1 MPGNQPQIF
10 TAMYPNFPEFYY
22 LFFLRKFQSAL
33 TININ
38 RPSLTSTHRRPNCFP
53 TRTRIV
59 YFIVILAKALLRQIL
74 MDKYPPPAPISSGG
88 HPVTTSFS
96 SLQSYAAPLPMA
108 HPFFDPPPFP
118 PFSGFDSFE
127 TQLEFNFDLRDG
139 GSSSVGPQPMETLCR
154 APVPPFLSKTFDLVD
169 DPSSDPIV
177 SWGPRGYSFVV
188 WDPLEFGRRILP
200 RNFKHNNFSSFVRQL
215 NTYSRTEHPIPLQGF
230 RKIDTDKWEFANEG
244 FRKGQRHLLHN
255 IRRRKSHH
263 SQPAGSSYRSPH
275 DSNKSSSQAEIKHL
289 RKERSSMM
297 QEVIELQ
304 HQQRGTIQHV
314 EIVNQKLRMAE
325 KRQKQMVLFLGK
337 IFHNPAFLAGLKQKK
352 EQKSVTSA
360 KTIRKFVKQPHETG
374 FLPLLEMGDS
384 PVLGTKDFSF
394 QVEDELAMVHEIVSN
409 SDQAEPNLAR
419 RTVDP
424 SFRGNCDVGRQAQL
438 ISDYFTSFTE
448 DLGKEKDF
456 PDLKISESESMV
468 TEEGIWSMG
477 FEADI
482 GMYSSAI
489 ELLGSNV
496 NDYNFQELGGL
507 PDVWGVR
514 SVQAVGS
521 SGVECWT
528 DEDFP
533 FNELVD
539 KENQ

>member
-1 MPGNQPQIF
+1 
-10 TAMYPNFPEFYY
+10 
-22 LFFLRKFQSAL
+22 
-33 TININ
+33 
-38 RPSLTSTHRRPNCFP
+38 
-53 TRTRIV
+53 
-59 YFIVILAKALLRQIL
+59 
-74 MDKYPPPAPISSGG
+74 MDKHPSPAPISSGG

-96 SLQSYAAPLPMA
+96 SPQSFAAPQSMA
-108 HPFFDPPPFP
+108 PPFSDPPPFP
-118 PFSGFDSFE
+118 HSSGFDSFE
-127 TQLEFNFDLRDG
+127 TQLEFNFELRAG
-139 GSSSVGPQPMETLCR
+139 GSSSVGPQPMETLYGT
-154 APVPPFLSKTFDLVD
+154 PIPPFLSKTFDLVD

-215 NTYSRTEHPIPLQGF
+215 NTYGF

-255 IRRRKSHH
+255 IQRRKSHH
-263 SQPAGSSYRSPH
+263 SQPAGSSYRSPQ
-275 DSNKSSSQAEIKHL
+275 DSNKASAEAEIKHL
-289 RKERSSMM
+289 RKERSLMM

-304 HQQRGTIQHV
+304 HQQRGTVQHM

-337 IFHNPAFLAGLKQKK
+337 IFHNPAFLAGLQQKK
-352 EQKSVTSA
+352 EQKSVTSP
-360 KTIRKFVKQPHETG
+360 KTMRKFVKHQPHEIG
-374 FLPLLEMGDS
+374 FFPLLEMGDI
-384 PVLGTKDFSF
+384 PVLGTFPF

-409 SDQAEPNLAR
+409 SDQSESNLAR

-424 SFRGNCDVGRQAQL
+424 PFRGNCAVGRQAQL

-468 TEEGIWSMG
+468 AEEGIWSMG

-489 ELLGSNV
+489 ELWGSNV
-496 NDYNFQELGGL
+496 NDYNLQELRGL
-507 PDVWGVR
+507 PDVWGLR
-514 SVQAVGS
+514 SVQAVGN
-521 SGVECWT
+521 SGVESWT

-533 FNELVD
+533 FIFNELVD